1 MILGKYNQ
9 LSLLEKNV
17 EKIEN
22 EKGPQ
27 RTFLHIV
34 LKSIV
39 VLCFLVLFF
48 LLFYT
53 FYRKKNSNTIFLFS
67 SFQNQMYKCRCSSFN
82 NIIHKTDLID
92 KYVMDE
98 GDYYFY
104 FTNEKRNDCI
114 DNWDLLILLFHAVVL
129 LFESYKQW
137 WILFN
142 TLFITH

>member
-1 MILGKYNQ
+1 MSLSKKYD
-9 LSLLEKNV
+9 

-22 EKGPQ
+22 EKVTQ

-39 VLCFLVLFF
+39 VLCSLVLVF
-48 LLFYT
+48 LLFYI
-53 FYRKKNSNTIFLFS
+53 FYRKKNSGTIFLFS

-82 NIIHKTDLID
+82 NIIHKTDLMD
-92 KYVMDE
+92 KYIMDE

-114 DNWDLLILLFHAVVL
+114 DN
-129 LFESYKQW
+129 
-137 WILFN
+137 
-142 TLFITH
+142 